1 MWTAGGEGMVS
12 VCVWRWG
19 YYETPVLTLP
29 GQLDSVTM
37 WEGGGGGGYHQRRNT
52 CVNISRSA

>member
-12 VCVWRWG
+12 GGVGGGG

-37 WEGGGGGGYHQRRNT
+37 GEGGGVVVVT
-52 CVNISRSA
+52 IKEETPV